1 MYSYKIEYKVYF
13 FISCVSQCNVFLCYI
28 IAVEKLLNVSFV
40 SYVGSRANLDRLLL
54 VVLVLVYLYKI
65 DPVEECNSTF
75 VRTYKY
81 IYLQVSRERY
91 SKI

>member
-28 IAVEKLLNVSFV
+28 IAVEKLLTVSFM
-40 SYVGSRANLDRLLL
+40 SYVGSRSNLDRLLL
-54 VVLVLVYLYKI
+54 VLVLVYLYKLV
-65 DPVEECNSTF
+65 PVEVFNSTF

>member
-1 MYSYKIEYKVYF
+1 MYSNKIECKVYF
-13 FISCVSQCNVFLCYI
+13 LISCVSQYNVFLCYI
-28 IAVEKLLNVSFV
+28 IAVEKLLTVSFV

-54 VVLVLVYLYKI
+54 VLVLVYLYKI
-65 DPVEECNSTF
+65 VPVEVFNSTF
-75 VRTYKY
+75 VRTYKH